1 MLKFKTFKGNDIE
14 IDTKKK
20 KIYGGG
26 GKEFTYD
33 IVRVQKGLVCFGV
46 GNNQAIALDKTSS
59 EKWLKMEKEEQL
71 ARWKA
76 SAEATKARR
85 AKVSG
90 LEELEIA
97 YRESNE
103 AYHSRRRAIESGV
116 SVFRATKDWDK
127 IIDELC
133 KKYPRAAVW
142 HKADAY
148 TSASNYAKSAAGEK
162 AKKIIENGGSLK
174 DAEAILKNWTDD
186 VYID

>member
-1 MLKFKTFKGNDIE
+1 M
-14 IDTKKK
+14 TKKK
-20 KIYGGG
+20 IIYGG
-26 GKEFTYD
+26 GKEFAYD
-33 IVRVQKGLVCFGV
+33 IVRVQKGLVCFGI
-46 GNNQAIALDKTSS
+46 GNNQAIALDKASS
-59 EKWLKMEKEEQL
+59 EKWLKMEKEET
-71 ARWKA
+71 A
-76 SAEATKARR
+76 R
-85 AKVSG
+85 AKVPG

-127 IIDELC
+127 IIDDLC

-148 TSASNYAKSAAGEK
+148 TSASNYAKSAAGAK
-162 AKKIIENGGSLK
+162 AKKIIEDGGSLK
-174 DAEAILKNWTDD
+174 DAEAVLKNWTDN

>member
-1 MLKFKTFKGNDIE
+1 MLKFKTFKGNDVE

-26 GKEFTYD
+26 KEFSYN
-33 IVRVQKGLVCFGV
+33 IVRVQKGLVCFGI
-46 GNNQAIALDKTSS
+46 GNNQAIALDKAGSN
-59 EKWLKMEKEEQL
+59 KWLEMEKEEQL

-76 SAEATKARR
+76 AAEVTKARR
-85 AKVSG
+85 AKVPG
-90 LEELEIA
+90 LKELEIA

-116 SVFRATKDWDK
+116 SVFRAAKDWDK

-148 TSASNYAKSAAGEK
+148 ESASNYAKSAAGTK
-162 AKKIIENGGSLK
+162 AKKIIEDGGSLK
-174 DAEAILKNWTDD
+174 DAEAVLRNWTND